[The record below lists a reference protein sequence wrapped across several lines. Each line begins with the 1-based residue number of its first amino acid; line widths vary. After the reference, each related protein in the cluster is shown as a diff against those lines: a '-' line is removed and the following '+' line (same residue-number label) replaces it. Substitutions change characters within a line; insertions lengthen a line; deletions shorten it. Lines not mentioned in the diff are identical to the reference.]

1 MRNYIKAEFYRIIH
15 RRDYQLTVLI
25 FVILSIIGNLA
36 FKFWGTKLTT
46 NPFSAAMDLLIV
58 TLATSPFILLAI
70 QDIVLGDE
78 IKNKTLNNSIAN
90 GISREKIILSKIIT
104 ISIFSVL
111 FSIIVIGVHIITAI
125 VLFGGNGEGYRF
137 INQYFISYLSAA
149 PLWIGLISFYLIFTV
164 SIQNQVVANF
174 IIFILIFI
182 IPKVTRLIVYFK
194 PKLAIINCLQPYSV
208 LKRLIT
214 LLEMGKMSTIDWF
227 TICFGLGFFIIST
240 IAAIGV
246 FRKKDF

>member
-58 TLATSPFILLAI
+58 TLATKPFILLSI

-125 VLFGGNGEGYRF
+125 VLFGGNGEGYRC
-137 INQYFISYLSAA
+137 INQYIISYISAV
-149 PLWIGLISFYLIFTV
+149 PFWIGWISFYLIFTV

-182 IPKVTRLIVYFK
+182 IPKATRLIVYFK

-208 LKRLIT
+208 LKILIT
-214 LLEMGKMSTIDWF
+214 LFEMRRMSTIDWF
-227 TICFGLGFFIIST
+227 TICFGLVFFIIST
-240 IAAIGV
+240 IAAISV